1 MKETSCNLN
10 TISFLFR
17 RPSSWLLLW
26 TEFFK
31 CKFLRNLFFLW
42 IIQCINFLLCDTGC
56 QPWGI
61 LRDKPY
67 MYRTALT
74 SQINKPWERREII
87 VQTTCK
93 LLSLCVYS
101 VSTPYTITV
110 TKFIPLFSVKE
121 GQSNSLLSKWFLT
134 DYPWSDIFKKDAS
147 PLTQMQK
154 NVTWNSNIL
163 TWSSFK

>member
-61 LRDKPY
+61 LGDKPY
-67 MYRTALT
+67 MHSTALT
-74 SQINKPWERREII
+74 SQIYKPWERREII
-87 VQTTCK
+87 VQTTC
-93 LLSLCVYS
+93 
-101 VSTPYTITV
+101 TPYTITV

-147 PLTQMQK
+147 PSTQMQK